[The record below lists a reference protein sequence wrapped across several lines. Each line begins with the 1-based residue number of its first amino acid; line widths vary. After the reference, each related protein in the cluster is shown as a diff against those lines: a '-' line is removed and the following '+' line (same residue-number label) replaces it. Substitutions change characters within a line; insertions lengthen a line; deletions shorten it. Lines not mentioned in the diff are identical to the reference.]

1 MPPGSSSFSRSQVA
15 DLDKALRLARE
26 RSGLVFLL
34 SVGALVDGRAT
45 AEARHAAVAVNP
57 DSTVLVAVDP
67 EGRRVEIVTG
77 VSAARTCDERTCA
90 LASVAMTTSFAAG
103 DLAGGIKN
111 GLQLLG
117 EHSHRPELR
126 HIDTL

>member
-1 MPPGSSSFSRSQVA
+1 MA
-15 DLDKALRLARE
+15 ELDKALRSARE
-26 RSGLVFLL
+26 RSGLMFLL
-34 SVGALVDGRAT
+34 SVGALGDGRAT
-45 AEARHAAVAVNP
+45 AAARHADAAVDP

-67 EGRRVEIVTG
+67 AGRRVEIVTG
-77 VSAARTCDERTCA
+77 ALAALACDERTCA

-103 DLAGGIKN
+103 DLVGGIKN

-126 HIDTL
+126 HIDRL

>member
-1 MPPGSSSFSRSQVA
+1 
-15 DLDKALRLARE
+15 LDKALRLARE
-26 RSGLVFLL
+26 RSGLMFLL
-34 SVGALVDGRAT
+34 SLGALGDGRAT
-45 AEARHAAVAVNP
+45 AVARHADVAVNP

-67 EGRRVEIVTG
+67 QGHRVEIVTG
-77 VSAARTCDERTCA
+77 ATASRTCDERTCA

-103 DLAGGIKN
+103 DLVGGIKN

-117 EHSHRPELR
+117 EHSHRPQMR